1 MSGFLVPNE
10 TGWANVYPQQVAPDK
25 SPDASPSKVDQKTG
39 STLYN
44 SIQRNSNVPGSGY
57 IDSNGTM
64 FYQFKSNQERM
75 AYKYGKYRAQNVA
88 SGAYSNY
95 PNYNQGANT

>member
-1 MSGFLVPNE
+1 MSGFIPPNE
-10 TGWANVYPQQVAPDK
+10 PGWTNVYPQQVAPDK
-25 SPDASPSKVDQKTG
+25 SPDAAASKVDQKQG

-44 SIQRNSNVPGSGY
+44 LIQRPISEGGSY
-57 IDSNGTM
+57 KDANGTI

-75 AYKYGKYRAQNVA
+75 LYKYGQYRAQNVA

-95 PNYNQGANT
+95 PNYGQGT